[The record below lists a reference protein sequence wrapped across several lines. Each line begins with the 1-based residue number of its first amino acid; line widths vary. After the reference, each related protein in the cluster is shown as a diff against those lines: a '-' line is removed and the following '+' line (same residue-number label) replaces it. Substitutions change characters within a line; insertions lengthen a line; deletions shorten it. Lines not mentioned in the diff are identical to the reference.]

1 MKAVILAGGLG
12 TRLSE
17 ESHLRPKPMVE
28 IGNLPIIVHIMKLF
42 AFYGVKDFI
51 ICAGYKQQ
59 MIKEYFAHDFL
70 YTNDITFHTS
80 KNEKTI
86 LTNNDDDW
94 NVTVVD
100 TGLNTQTGG
109 RIKRVAKYL
118 DDGPFLLTYG
128 DAVGDVNIDELIE
141 FHKRSNKLGTISVYN
156 FGQSK
161 GVVDINKKGDIAAFR
176 EKSDLDGDLI
186 NIGFMVMEKEVIDL
200 IPGDSSPFEDTAI
213 QELVKRKQLNG
224 YLHNG
229 FWQCMDTINE
239 KKKLEELYMSG
250 NAPWKV
256 WKD

>member
-59 MIKEYFAHDFL
+59 MIKEYFAHYFL

-128 DAVGDVNIDELIE
+128 DAVGDVHIDKLIE

-161 GVVDINKKGDIAAFR
+161 GVVDINKQGDIAAFR

>member
-42 AFYGVKDFI
+42 AFYDVKDFI
-51 ICAGYKQQ
+51 ICASYKQQ
-59 MIKEYFAHDFL
+59 MIKEYFAHYFL